1 MNQIDKRKLK
11 ARIIREYGTFANFCR
26 EKGVKWPWLSRLLN
40 EHEGSDRSAPSLRG
54 AAMFCKALNLT
65 KDEYFEIFVDPYHQ
79 IEK

>member
-11 ARIIREYGTFANFCR
+11 AKIIREYGSYANFCR
-26 EKGVKWPWLSRLLN
+26 TRGIKNAWLSRLLN
-40 EHEGSDRSAPSLRG
+40 EHEATDRSAPSLRG

-79 IEK
+79 TEK